1 MGGMVSLEPHKLKQ
15 VSSILASATK
25 SKGKKMTGIIK
36 IIETAGGIII
46 QYDPRFY
53 TPDITAGNTG
63 IWKVPN
69 MNTA

>member
-1 MGGMVSLEPHKLKQ
+1 MGGMVSLEPHKLNQ

-46 QYDPRFY
+46 
-53 TPDITAGNTG
+53 
-63 IWKVPN
+63 
-69 MNTA
+69 